1 MRILNKET
9 EEQSISDK
17 SKYEV
22 TAKELDTYKRKA
34 NDKDMQLIRDQNMCT
49 RVKDRYS
56 KGIYSLKCTLNFE
69 RSLKNMF
76 LWMLFIQSIPL
87 FKLIWQNLT
96 NLLFI
101 FSISSLKLFLIYNF

>member
-56 KGIYSLKCTLNFE
+56 KGIYLDSE
-69 RSLKNMF
+69 HQM
-76 LWMLFIQSIPL
+76 SIICIEY
-87 FKLIWQNLT
+87 FH
-96 NLLFI
+96 F
-101 FSISSLKLFLIYNF
+101 